1 MKKLSRSFKIVL
13 FFVALILAWLV
24 IAPLLAQLLIV
35 EKPIEKADAIWVLG
49 GSGTYLE
56 RTQLAA
62 EFYKKGIANKIYLV
76 NDGEFGGW
84 NKVEQRNLP
93 FYEISKRELIAQG
106 VAENDIEV
114 LPENVTGT
122 NYEADLFAKIAKENN
137 LKSILLVTSA
147 YHSRRTLWTF
157 QESIAKNN
165 LTIEIGLQSPEV
177 GIQTPPKFTWWLS
190 RKGWMFVGGEYVK
203 FVYYFVSY

>member
-1 MKKLSRSFKIVL
+1 MKKLGRSFKIGL
-13 FFVALILAWLV
+13 FFFSLILTWLV
-24 IAPLLAQLLIV
+24 IAPLLAHLLIV
-35 EKPIEKADAIWVLG
+35 DKPIEKADAIWILG
-49 GSGTYLE
+49 GSGTYRE

-62 EFYKKGIANKIYLV
+62 EFYQKGVSQKIYLV

-93 FYEISKRELIAQG
+93 FYEMSKRELIAQG
-106 VAENDIEV
+106 VAEKDIEI

-122 NYEADLFAKIAKENN
+122 NYEADLFAKVAKENN
-137 LKSILLVTSA
+137 LNSIMLVTSA

-157 QESIAKNN
+157 QEAVAKNN
-165 LTIEIGLQSPEV
+165 LSVEIGIESPQV
-177 GIQTPPKFTWWLS
+177 GIQTPSKFTWWLS

-203 FVYYFVSY
+203 FVYYWLSY